1 MIQRVK
7 EWIRNRVLIVME
19 PEVKRRVDEQLA
31 KEVPAIFSHIPH
43 PLATSASRGIIN
55 NPSIISQTIW
65 EALLQEKLVNPG
77 VMVDQIKNLANCY
90 YVQGFCVNP
99 AYRTEEEKVLRVV
112 AEFLFSSDEDVTLA
126 GLQVAAML
134 KQKMTTIQ

>member
-1 MIQRVK
+1 
-7 EWIRNRVLIVME
+7 
-19 PEVKRRVDEQLA
+19 
-31 KEVPAIFSHIPH
+31 
-43 PLATSASRGIIN
+43 
-55 NPSIISQTIW
+55 
-65 EALLQEKLVNPG
+65 
-77 VMVDQIKNLANCY
+77 MVDQIKNLANCY